1 MYKLVKSTIIKSSW
15 SYYVLVLNVITGIIH
30 TGLLARALG
39 PGEYGKYHVILSFCA
54 LTMGTFSFLAS
65 EALIP
70 YATKYRNNGDNENL
84 VRTIKSTITLTY
96 LTSIFGFILFIIIL
110 FIVPKW
116 SGISEGEIIFGVL
129 VGFTGIA
136 GANIYSYMNILRVF
150 ENFSIYFKQALI
162 FDSFKILIVSTLYY
176 FNFGLMYYI
185 IGLLIRQIFQSIYY
199 DYYTRKI
206 VGQHLGHPVNN
217 LFTKKII
224 VNREEKR
231 FFSFNFLSAKIRTLS
246 LHLDKVL
253 VNILLNNP
261 SVVGLYSAAK
271 RIMQIAELSFSNLS
285 TAIIPQ
291 LASDFIDNKKYFI
304 KNILIQTGLVCLV
317 GFPIIGIIMLFI
329 EDIITLWMG
338 DAFVNAAPITQIMLL
353 TVLIKVF
360 PFVITYLPSAVG
372 DAKAKFIGLTVG
384 LICYLVIILF
394 SYNVWGVMSFAYA
407 LFGSTL
413 SYSLVMFL
421 YSIKIINQN
430 RIKIS

>member
-1 MYKLVKSTIIKSSW
+1 
-15 SYYVLVLNVITGIIH
+15 
-30 TGLLARALG
+30 
-39 PGEYGKYHVILSFCA
+39 
-54 LTMGTFSFLAS
+54 
-65 EALIP
+65 
-70 YATKYRNNGDNENL
+70 
-84 VRTIKSTITLTY
+84 
-96 LTSIFGFILFIIIL
+96 
-110 FIVPKW
+110 
-116 SGISEGEIIFGVL
+116 
-129 VGFTGIA
+129 
-136 GANIYSYMNILRVF
+136 
-150 ENFSIYFKQALI
+150 
-162 FDSFKILIVSTLYY
+162 
-176 FNFGLMYYI
+176 
-185 IGLLIRQIFQSIYY
+185 
-199 DYYTRKI
+199 
-206 VGQHLGHPVNN
+206 
-217 LFTKKII
+217 
-224 VNREEKR
+224 
-231 FFSFNFLSAKIRTLS
+231 
-246 LHLDKVL
+246 
-253 VNILLNNP
+253 LLNNP

-360 PFVITYLPSAVG
+360 SFVITYLPSAVG

-384 LICYLVIILF
+384 LICYLIIILF